1 MPENSNE
8 GPEWEPHSQ
17 AVARAGIE
25 PATYRFSG
33 GRSYQLSYLAV
44 PGNGPCGRAFERR
57 SPYRTGLERLKSAC
71 ARRRPLVWL
80 CGMNRVLVGQAGE
93 AVKPRVLAGM
103 ADVHDD
109 ERLPAGAL
117 EEIPVDA
124 ITVETALPSSVSTT
138 SSRNGWLFMAVGPY
152 FTSS

>member
-1 MPENSNE
+1 
-8 GPEWEPHSQ
+8 
-17 AVARAGIE
+17 
-25 PATYRFSG
+25 
-33 GRSYQLSYLAV
+33 
-44 PGNGPCGRAFERR
+44 
-57 SPYRTGLERLKSAC
+57 
-71 ARRRPLVWL
+71 VWL

-124 ITVETALPSSVSTT
+124 IAVETALPSSVSTT